1 MDAAAGVFVG
11 DPSSISRDEDAT
23 GKTRGLTGEDR
34 RMGLGRGSNFRFFEG
49 VSGTAIST
57 SSFSEEYST
66 SSTRGCSGG
75 PATAD

>member
-1 MDAAAGVFVG
+1 MDAVVGVFVG
-11 DPSSISRDEDAT
+11 DPSSISREDDAT

-34 RMGLGRGSNFRFFEG
+34 RMGLGKGSNFRFFEG
-49 VSGTAIST
+49 VSGAAIST

-66 SSTRGCSGG
+66 SSVRGFCGG

>member
-1 MDAAAGVFVG
+1 MDAAVGFFVG
-11 DPSSISRDEDAT
+11 DPSSISREEDAT

-34 RMGLGRGSNFRFFEG
+34 RIGVGRVSNFRFFEG

-66 SSTRGCSGG
+66 SSTRGFSAG